1 MIRDIH
7 HQSSDGFATTIFTGL
22 STTAASFHCEICS
35 IREQLSVDRC
45 SIDAYKSDIMEKVMT
60 RSGLSRSAVLV
71 AGFVALIYTSLA
83 AVAASCALSHVD
95 PSNGHAH
102 HGTQESASHNAL
114 CAWACQA
121 TSDAGLIPES
131 PSMSTGLVVRL
142 AVSSLS
148 QVAPSHSSF
157 LLRSR
162 APPSVPFFL
171 IG

>member
-1 MIRDIH
+1 
-7 HQSSDGFATTIFTGL
+7 
-22 STTAASFHCEICS
+22 
-35 IREQLSVDRC
+35 
-45 SIDAYKSDIMEKVMT
+45 MT

-71 AGFVALIYTSLA
+71 AGFVALVYASLV
-83 AVAASCALSHVD
+83 AVAASCAFSHVD

-102 HGTQESASHNAL
+102 HGTQESAPHNAL

-131 PSMSTGLVVRL
+131 PAISTGLVIRL
-142 AVSSLS
+142 VLELPY
-148 QVAPSHSSF
+148 QEAPSLFSS

-162 APPSVPFFL
+162 APPSGPFVL